1 MFTGIISSIGTIEST
16 ETQGDLRVKI
26 MCDYKP
32 DSLAPGA
39 SVAVNGVCLT
49 VVNKGFLASGKTYFT
64 ATVSHETLSRTVP
77 GTWEKGARVNLEQA
91 LKVGDSLSGHMVT
104 GHVDGLGGI
113 VAITPAGDSYIVELE
128 LPENLTRYVA
138 EKGSITLDGVS
149 LTVNQVKGARIW
161 LNIIP
166 HTWNATTL
174 GERKAGDRVNIE
186 IDTIARYVARLL
198 GK

>member
-16 ETQGDLRVKI
+16 EAQGDLRVKI

-64 ATVSHETLSRTVP
+64 ATVSQETLSRTVP
-77 GTWEKGARVNLEQA
+77 GTWEKGFKVNLEQA

-104 GHVDGLGGI
+104 GHVDGLGNI
-113 VAITPAGDSYIVELE
+113 VAITPAGDSYIIELE

-149 LTVNQVKGARIW
+149 LTVNQVKGNRIW

-166 HTWNATTL
+166 HTWGATTL